1 MRGAE
6 IEKRGERQRFFRV
19 KGGAK
24 ALRQAAIR
32 LSAVTR
38 TGVDFYLK
46 LPVEEF
52 IALNNEVAEEWH
64 RTKH

>member
-1 MRGAE
+1 MGAW
-6 IEKRGERQRFFRV
+6 RRTLRARLPCCFDF
-19 KGGAK
+19 GGGV
-24 ALRQAAIR
+24 RQAAIR

>member
-1 MRGAE
+1 M
-6 IEKRGERQRFFRV
+6 KERLKNSDKDNTRF
-19 KGGAK
+19 
-24 ALRQAAIR
+24 
-32 LSAVTR
+32 S
-38 TGVDFYLK
+38 LK

>member
-1 MRGAE
+1 M
-6 IEKRGERQRFFRV
+6 

-24 ALRQAAIR
+24 ALRKAAIR

-52 IALNNEVAEEWH
+52 IQLNNEVAEELQ
-64 RTKH
+64 RAKH